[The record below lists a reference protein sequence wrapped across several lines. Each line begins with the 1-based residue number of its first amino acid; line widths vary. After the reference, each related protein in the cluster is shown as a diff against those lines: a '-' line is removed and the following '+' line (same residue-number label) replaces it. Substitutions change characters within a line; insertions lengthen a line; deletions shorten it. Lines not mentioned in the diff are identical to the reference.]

1 MIAVGFALL
10 IDLEGRDKINT
21 RHTHYA
27 TTYRATRETCLKAA
41 NGALLLRAL
50 AFCMHALAVCCMCV
64 RADHVCAQ
72 QSSSSPVP
80 TSLSIHVYSSH
91 HLPPLALNLPIK
103 YLSRARALCLSL
115 QVVETLFRVQS
126 HAAREANQG
135 IDLPQHKPAHI

>member
-27 TTYRATRETCLKAA
+27 TTYRATRDACLKAA

-91 HLPPLALNLPIK
+91 HLPPLAARNGAGLNLPIK
-103 YLSRARALCLSL
+103 CLSRASLSVSLCRWWRRCFACNRTRHVRQTRA
-115 QVVETLFRVQS
+115 
-126 HAAREANQG
+126 
-135 IDLPQHKPAHI
+135 